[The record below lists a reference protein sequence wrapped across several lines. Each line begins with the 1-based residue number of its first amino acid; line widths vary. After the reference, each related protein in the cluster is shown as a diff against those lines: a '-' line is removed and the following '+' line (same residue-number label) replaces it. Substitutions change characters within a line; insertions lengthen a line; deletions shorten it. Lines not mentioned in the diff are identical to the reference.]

1 MVMTD
6 AKSVA
11 TDCLKAWTSGD
22 FDTARSL
29 IHDQITFAGP
39 FGTAEGA
46 EAYLAGLRRF
56 RDRGV
61 RTVEIRKV
69 FEDNDEACVIYD
81 LVADTPAER
90 IPTAG
95 WYQLR
100 DGKIVSVCAFFDAR
114 PLMSTA
120 TYSRG

>member
-1 MVMTD
+1 MPDT
-6 AKSVA
+6 KSVA
-11 TDCLKAWTSGD
+11 TDCLKAWTNGD

-61 RTVEIRKV
+61 RTVEIRRV
-69 FEDNDEACVIYD
+69 FQDSDEACVIYD
-81 LVADTPAER
+81 LVTDTPPGR

-100 DGKIVSVCAFFDAR
+100 DGEIVSVCAFFDAR
-114 PLMSTA
+114 RLMSA
-120 TYSRG
+120 PPESPG